1 MLTNEGYTG
10 MERFR
15 EGYGKLFSS
24 SPNLHCEI
32 KSRIVLEE
40 SVIDEEYVTGAER
53 FPQGLHAVA
62 IYAFRE
68 GLIDRIWFPR

>member
-1 MLTNEGYTG
+1 

-15 EGYGKLFSS
+15 EGYKGLFSS
-24 SPNLHCEI
+24 SPNLFCDI

-40 SVIDEEYVTGAER
+40 SVIDEEFVTGAAKY
-53 FPQGLHAVA
+53 PQGLHAVA
-62 IYAFRE
+62 IYAFRD